1 MISKDYKLSKRRVV
15 NRTSSYRRPN
25 PRVARSGS
33 RSKKKPFIGRGLKI
47 VVVVVLLIAIG
58 ISGSILYY
66 NHSIEAPDKNSK
78 TTKQVKINKG
88 DTLDIIAA
96 KLEKNEL
103 INSKLCF
110 KIKAKMLNKE
120 ASMQPGSYTLSRA
133 LSNEE
138 IINIFSVGRK
148 SKTIIFPEGYTV
160 RDVAAKLEKERILP
174 ADTFINACQNYKGKY
189 KFLKGVDIKKFKL
202 EGFLFPATYQI
213 SENATNKDIVELFL
227 KGFATNFKQE
237 NYAILKE
244 KKLTMHELL
253 TIASLIEKEAA
264 LDKDRA
270 KIASVIYNRL
280 KKGMKLQFCATVQY
294 ALGKHKQKLYYK
306 DLKIDSPYNTY
317 KIKGLPPGPICSP
330 GIKSIEAALHPANTD
345 YLYYV
350 VKAGGSMEHVFSNNY
365 KDFENNKSQ
374 YLNSINQ

>member
-1 MISKDYKLSKRRVV
+1 M
-15 NRTSSYRRPN
+15 
-25 PRVARSGS
+25 
-33 RSKKKPFIGRGLKI
+33 I
-47 VVVVVLLIAIG
+47 VVILLIAIG
-58 ISGSILYY
+58 VSGSILYY

-88 DTLDIIAA
+88 DTLDIVAA
-96 KLEKNEL
+96 RLEKNEL

-110 KIKAKMLNKE
+110 KIKAKMLDKE
-120 ASMQPGSYTLSRA
+120 ASMQPGSYTLSKA

-148 SKTIIFPEGYTV
+148 SKTITFPEGYTV

-189 KFLKGVDIKKFKL
+189 KFLKGVDIKQFKL

>member
-1 MISKDYKLSKRRVV
+1 MSKRRVV

-33 RSKKKPFIGRGLKI
+33 RSKKNPFIGRGLKI
-47 VVVVVLLIAIG
+47 VIVVVLLIAIG

-88 DTLDIIAA
+88 DTLDIVAA
-96 KLEKNEL
+96 RLEKNEL

-110 KIKAKMLNKE
+110 KIKAKMLDKE
-120 ASMQPGSYTLSRA
+120 ASMQPGSYTLSKA

-148 SKTIIFPEGYTV
+148 SKTITFPEGYTV

>member
-1 MISKDYKLSKRRVV
+1 MRSRPASSGNTKKR
-15 NRTSSYRRPN
+15 S
-25 PRVARSGS
+25 A
-33 RSKKKPFIGRGLKI
+33 KKSFIGRKLK
-47 VVVVVLLIAIG
+47 VFLVVVLIVVLG
-58 ISGSILYY
+58 VSGSILYY

-78 TTKQVKINKG
+78 TTKLVKIKKG
-88 DTLDIIAA
+88 DTLDSIAA
-96 KLEKNEL
+96 KLEKKEL

-110 KIKAKMLNKE
+110 KIKAKSLGKDTAML
-120 ASMQPGSYTLSRA
+120 PGRYTLSRA

-138 IINIFSVGRK
+138 IINIFAVGRK
-148 SKTIIFPEGYTV
+148 SKTLTFPEGYTV

-174 ADTFINACQNYKGKY
+174 ADAFINACQNYKGKY

-227 KGFATNFKQE
+227 KGFAMNFRQE

-294 ALGKHKQKLYYK
+294 ALGRHKPKLYYK

-350 VKAGGSMEHVFSNNY
+350 VKAGDSREHVFSNNY
-365 KDFENNKSQ
+365 KDFENNKSK
-374 YLNSINQ
+374 YLNSLNQ

>member
-96 KLEKNEL
+96 RLEKNEL

-138 IINIFSVGRK
+138 IINVFSVGRK
-148 SKTIIFPEGYTV
+148 NKTITFPEGYTV

-253 TIASLIEKEAA
+253 IIASLIEKEAA

>member
-47 VVVVVLLIAIG
+47 VIVVVLLIAIG

-96 KLEKNEL
+96 RLEKNEL

-138 IINIFSVGRK
+138 IINAFSVGRK
-148 SKTIIFPEGYTV
+148 NKTITFPEGYTV

-227 KGFATNFKQE
+227 KGFDTNFKQE

-244 KKLTMHELL
+244 KMLTMHELL